1 MELLEVKGLV
11 KRFGGLVAVD
21 NLDFSINEGEI
32 VGLIG
37 PNGSG
42 KTTVYNCITG
52 FLPITRG
59 KVIFKGEEINGL
71 SPHTIAA
78 KGLTRIFQSTTLFN
92 NETVLQNVIMGHYL
106 QFKKGF
112 WPIIVNSG
120 AVRGEEEIAAQKA
133 MDILAAMGL
142 VEVKDELAEALPHGY
157 KRALAIAI
165 AVATTPELLLLDE
178 PATGISITESQ
189 TMMDRIKKLRGMGI
203 TIMLVEHHMRVVMGI
218 CDRIIVIASGKKI
231 AEGLPE
237 EVSNNQAVIEAYLGR
252 EMEG

>member
-1 MELLEVKGLV
+1 MALLEVKGLV

-71 SPHTIAA
+71 SPHAIAA
-78 KGLTRIFQSTTLFN
+78 RGLTRIFQTTTLFDH
-92 NETVLQNVIMGHYL
+92 ETVLQNVVMGHYL
-106 QFKKGF
+106 QLKKGF
-112 WPIIVNSG
+112 WPVVVNSR
-120 AVRGEEEIAAQKA
+120 AVRQEEEMATQKA
-133 MDILAAMGL
+133 MDILTAMGL

-165 AVATTPELLLLDE
+165 AVATNPELLLLDE
-178 PATGISITESQ
+178 PATGISLAESQ
-189 TMMDRIKKLRGMGI
+189 EMMGRIKKLRDMGI
-203 TIMLVEHHMRVVMGI
+203 TIMLVEHTMRVVMGI
-218 CDRIIVIASGKKI
+218 CDRIIVVASGRKI
-231 AEGLPE
+231 AEGLAE
-237 EVSNNQAVIEAYLGR
+237 EVSSNKAVIEAYLGR